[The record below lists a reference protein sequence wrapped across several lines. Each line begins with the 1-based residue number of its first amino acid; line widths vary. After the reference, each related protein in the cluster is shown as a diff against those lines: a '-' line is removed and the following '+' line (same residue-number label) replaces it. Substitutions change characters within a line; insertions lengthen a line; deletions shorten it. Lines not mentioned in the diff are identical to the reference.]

1 MLFYAQHKA
10 IFSDVGMAELGVQH
24 HQFLP
29 CDRKTYSI
37 SLGVGND
44 RGPGD
49 WLSWASYADGFPCQS
64 AGAGHPSLVPS
75 GLERAVPQRVGLV
88 DWLHRMRVSADKP
101 EFTAFHCNERP

>member
-75 GLERAVPQRVGLV
+75 GLERAVPQSGLANLV
-88 DWLHRMRVSADKP
+88 NV
-101 EFTAFHCNERP
+101 